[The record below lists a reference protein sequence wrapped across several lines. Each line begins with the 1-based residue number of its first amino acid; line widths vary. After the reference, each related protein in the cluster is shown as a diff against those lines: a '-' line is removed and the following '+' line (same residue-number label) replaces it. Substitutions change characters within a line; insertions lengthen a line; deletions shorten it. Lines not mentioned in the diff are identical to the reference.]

1 MRGQRNQ
8 LQSLDVRPNHRTAG
22 GKGIGRGSGGRGDDD
37 AIGAEGV
44 HFHIVHANGELHHLA
59 AVGAFQSDIVQRPI
73 LDGFGGTGQP
83 DIDMGDHAL
92 VNGIVMFGHAPN
104 RLVDLEALEFGQEAD
119 MPHVHAENRHLGAMH
134 ELGRA
139 KNRAVAA
146 QHHDDF
152 RVVRHACG
160 TYAEIRSFGV
170 IDNRDFKAG
179 AAQLAHR
186 LGHHCAG
193 LPEPGMRH
201 HNRIALGHGHPPIE
215 SVALMTILIIA

>member
-1 MRGQRNQ
+1 
-8 LQSLDVRPNHRTAG
+8 
-22 GKGIGRGSGGRGDDD
+22 
-37 AIGAEGV
+37 
-44 HFHIVHANGELHHLA
+44 
-59 AVGAFQSDIVQRPI
+59 
-73 LDGFGGTGQP
+73 
-83 DIDMGDHAL
+83 
-92 VNGIVMFGHAPN
+92 
-104 RLVDLEALEFGQEAD
+104 